1 MQRIATIFRVA
12 ITVIAIALSVEV
24 AYRVYLFAR
33 YPGNFK
39 TTDVVAAPFSIWDRT
54 IWQYDPDYG
63 YGYIPALKVHST
75 SLAGGLVTGCGDFSL
90 ANEQG
95 NFGPPVLDY
104 DEADVRVAIFGDS
117 FTGAYSTGPAWT
129 RMLGENLER
138 QLGKT
143 VRVMNMGRDGY
154 GMPQMVALANAKLK
168 DLRPSLIVFAFN
180 GPALERA
187 RYWRT
192 SVGTGDDVRLYSSIE
207 DSPNPNPDNA
217 ADTSI
222 VMASATREWCE
233 EQVKK
238 SPDEQ
243 RRDPILQRI
252 VLKHQEIA
260 VRNAIPPASLF
271 NLEASYVYDM
281 IRYRNV
287 FRSMWRKVPPSTNPL
302 VTYDDYRDDPKF
314 MADIGGVMKSG
325 IPYIFAHLALGKAI
339 SEGREF
345 DLSVRSRN
353 LMESLRSITGA
364 EIYKTTDFV
373 SLSREDALR
382 MCSSANDCH
391 PSEFGHG
398 TYADVVTKMLLKS
411 GVR

>member
-1 MQRIATIFRVA
+1 
-12 ITVIAIALSVEV
+12 
-24 AYRVYLFAR
+24 
-33 YPGNFK
+33 
-39 TTDVVAAPFSIWDRT
+39 
-54 IWQYDPDYG
+54 
-63 YGYIPALKVHST
+63 
-75 SLAGGLVTGCGDFSL
+75 
-90 ANEQG
+90 
-95 NFGPPVLDY
+95 
-104 DEADVRVAIFGDS
+104 
-117 FTGAYSTGPAWT
+117 
-129 RMLGENLER
+129 
-138 QLGKT
+138 
-143 VRVMNMGRDGY
+143 
-154 GMPQMVALANAKLK
+154 MVALANAKLK

-207 DSPNPNPDNA
+207 NSPNPNPDNA

-302 VTYDDYRDDPKF
+302 VTYDDYRDDPEF

-325 IPYIFAHLALGKAI
+325 IPYIFVHLALGKAI

-345 DLSVRSRN
+345 DLSARSRN
-353 LMESLRSITGA
+353 LMESLRSITG
-364 EIYKTTDFV
+364 TDLQNDGFC
-373 SLSREDALR
+373 LSF
-382 MCSSANDCH
+382 S
-391 PSEFGHG
+391 
-398 TYADVVTKMLLKS
+398 
-411 GVR
+411 